1 MFWLIRL
8 GVYGLST
15 LAVWQFFQGGVVSE
29 SFFTGRHLTLDVEHE
44 MLLGVCAGV
53 SNYMGMDVTV
63 IRLAWVLCAFYRGI
77 GVGLYVLAFFLMPSS
92 V

>member
-8 GVYGLST
+8 GIYGLSAFT
-15 LAVWQFFQGGVVSE
+15 VWQFFQGSGVPE
-29 SFFTGRHLTLDVEHE
+29 GFLAGRHLTLDVEHE

-53 SNYMGMDVTV
+53 SNYTGLDVTV
-63 IRLAWVLCAFYRGI
+63 IRLLWVLGAFYRGI
-77 GVGLYVLAFFLMPSS
+77 GVVLYILAFLLMPSS